1 VVTRAAQRR
10 SRRIRFGISLA
21 VTSALTLAA
30 VALGTNATALLRS
43 DSRPTPRV
51 VADPIPPLAGNP
63 PTLRMVSAGDSVGL
77 TVAEGLRRVGG
88 LQGDTIMG
96 GAFLGCGL
104 EPAGQTFFRPD
115 RLDVAPDGCPD
126 WQDHWPTIAA
136 EAHANVAVFLG
147 GTWDMFD
154 RYINGQWLDFDTP
167 ASDQLLSS
175 LLDTMIDGFARQGT
189 AVALLTMPYQSSI
202 GQEVQVP
209 VYRSSVDIPRVNH
222 WNALLRAAAARH
234 PTEAEVIDLN
244 GFASPGGY
252 TDSLDGVDPF
262 RGDGTHFTD
271 AGADLVATWL
281 LPRLEQVATLAAP
294 IAATAP
300 APA

>member
-1 VVTRAAQRR
+1 VTRAAQRR
-10 SRRIRFGISLA
+10 ARRVRFAISLA
-21 VTSALTLAA
+21 VTSALTVAA
-30 VALGTNATALLRS
+30 IAFGTDATALLS
-43 DSRPTPRV
+43 SSSSPSTPRV

-77 TVAEGLRRVGG
+77 TVAEGLHRVGG
-88 LQGDTIMG
+88 LQGDTMIG
-96 GAFLGCGL
+96 GALLGCAL
-104 EPAGQTFFRPD
+104 EPAGQTFYRPN

-126 WQDHWPTIAA
+126 WQDRWPALAA

-147 GTWDMFD
+147 GTWDMLD
-154 RYINGQWLDFDTP
+154 RDINGQWLDFGTP
-167 ASDQLLSS
+167 ASDQLLSG
-175 LLDTMIDGFARQGT
+175 LLDTMIDGFARAGT
-189 AVALLTMPYQSSI
+189 PVALLTTPYSSSI

-209 VYRSSVDIPRVNH
+209 VYRSAVDVGRVDH

-252 TDSLDGVDPF
+252 TDSLDGISPF

-271 AGADLVATWL
+271 PGADLVATWL
-281 LPRLEQVATLAAP
+281 LPRLDQVAKLAAP
-294 IAATAP
+294 TP
-300 APA
+300 A

>member
-1 VVTRAAQRR
+1 MTRAAHRR
-10 SRRIRFGISLA
+10 ARRIRFGISLA
-21 VTSALTLAA
+21 ITSALALVA
-30 VALGTNATALLRS
+30 VAFGTNATALLSS
-43 DSRPTPRV
+43 DRPPTARV
-51 VADPIPPLAGNP
+51 VSDPIPPLAGNP

-88 LQGDTIMG
+88 LQGDTITG

-104 EPAGQTFFRPD
+104 EPSGQTFYRPD

-126 WQDHWPTIAA
+126 WQDHWPAIAA
-136 EAHANVAVFLG
+136 LTHANVAVFLG

-154 RYINGQWLDFDTP
+154 RSVNGQWLDFGTP
-167 ASDQLLSS
+167 ASDQLLSG

-189 AVALLTMPYQSSI
+189 PVALLTMPYQSPI

-209 VYRSSVDIPRVNH
+209 VYRSSVDVGRVDH

-234 PTEAEVIDLN
+234 PTEAAVIDLN

-252 TDSLDGVDPF
+252 TDSLDGVSRSGVTGPTSPT
-262 RGDGTHFTD
+262 R
-271 AGADLVATWL
+271 APTWW
-281 LPRLEQVATLAAP
+281 PP
-294 IAATAP
+294 GCCP
-300 APA
+300 ASRRWRSSRRRTRPSR